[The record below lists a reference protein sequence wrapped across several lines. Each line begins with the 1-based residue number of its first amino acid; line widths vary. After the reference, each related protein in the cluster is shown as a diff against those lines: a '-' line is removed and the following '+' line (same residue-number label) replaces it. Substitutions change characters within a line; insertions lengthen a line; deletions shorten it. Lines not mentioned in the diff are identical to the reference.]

1 MVCQKM
7 CNIENCYQCYNSH
20 SNLCEKCDENY
31 YLSED
36 SSSCID
42 ENS

>member
-1 MVCQKM
+1 M
-7 CNIENCYQCYNSH
+7 CNIENCYQCYNNH
-20 SNLCEKCDENY
+20 LCEKCDENY